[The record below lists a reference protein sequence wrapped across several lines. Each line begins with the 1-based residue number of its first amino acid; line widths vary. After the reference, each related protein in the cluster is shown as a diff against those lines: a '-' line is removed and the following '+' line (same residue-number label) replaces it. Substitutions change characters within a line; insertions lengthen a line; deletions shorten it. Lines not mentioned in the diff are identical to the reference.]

1 VISVAMVSAAVLL
14 PQLEVRPVPAVVGQP
29 VEVVVAGRR
38 QLEVTVTL
46 PDGAI
51 QPLGK
56 TDEHGRL
63 RFVPATIG
71 EHVFVA
77 TIGDVRT
84 LAPFAVV
91 YPTHLVGWS
100 VATVPLAL
108 WLLWRELS
116 ARARD
121 RRTT

>member
-1 VISVAMVSAAVLL
+1 MVCAALL
-14 PQLEVRPVPAVVGQP
+14 VPQLEVRPVPAVVGQS
-29 VEVVVAGRR
+29 VEVVVAGLR

-46 PDGAI
+46 PDGQI
-51 QPLGK
+51 KPLGK
-56 TDEHGRL
+56 TDEHGLL

-77 TIGDVRT
+77 TIGGVRT

-91 YPTHLVGWS
+91 YPSRLVGWS

-108 WLLWRELS
+108 WLLWREFS
-116 ARARD
+116 ARARG